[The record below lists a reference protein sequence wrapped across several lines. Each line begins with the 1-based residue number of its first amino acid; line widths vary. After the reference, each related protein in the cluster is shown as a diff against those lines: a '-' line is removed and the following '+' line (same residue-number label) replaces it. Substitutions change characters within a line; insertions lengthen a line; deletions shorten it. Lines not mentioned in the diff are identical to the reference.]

1 MDASSRLAEV
11 LLVEDDP
18 DDIEFARIAFR
29 DSNLLNTLHVARD
42 GEEALDFLR
51 REGRFKDVARP
62 DLIILDLGL
71 PRLDGKS
78 VLEQI
83 KREPSLRSIPVVVLT
98 SSRDHEDVL
107 RSYDLGVNSYIQKPV
122 RLDGIINVIK
132 DIEHYW
138 LGVVVLP
145 SREGL
150 D

>member
-1 MDASSRLAEV
+1 MNVPSRLAEV

-42 GEEALDFLR
+42 GEEAMAYLR
-51 REGRFKDVARP
+51 REGKFKDAARP

-71 PRLDGKS
+71 PRLDGKG

-83 KREPSLRSIPVVVLT
+83 KREPAFRSIPVVVLT

-145 SREGL
+145 RRETL